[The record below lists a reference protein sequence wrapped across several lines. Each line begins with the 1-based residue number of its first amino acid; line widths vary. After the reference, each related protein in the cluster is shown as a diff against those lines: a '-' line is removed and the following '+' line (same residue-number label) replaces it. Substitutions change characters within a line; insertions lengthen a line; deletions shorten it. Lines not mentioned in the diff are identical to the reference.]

1 MKVNIRYTVDLEE
14 VLEEMSSLYHKSLDK
29 LDNNLNVYEHF
40 LEDTFREVDVDHVIS
55 ALEHSIECYHD
66 HQTRVAEIVNI
77 LRGFKNIKE
86 GKVQPPQPGPEQQVQ
101 GE

>member
-14 VLEEMSSLYHKSLDK
+14 VLEEMSNLYHKSLDK

-40 LEDTFREVDVDHVIS
+40 LEDTFREVDVDHIIS

-66 HQTRVAEIVNI
+66 HQTRVAEILNI
-77 LRGFKNIKE
+77 LHGFKNIRE
-86 GKVQPPQPGPEQQVQ
+86 GKVKPPQPAPEQQVQ

>member
-14 VLEEMSSLYHKSLDK
+14 VLEEMTNLYHKSLDK
-29 LDNNLNVYEHF
+29 LDGKLNVYENF
-40 LEDTFREVDVDHVIS
+40 LEDTFKEVDVDHIIS

-66 HQTRVAEIVNI
+66 HQTRVAEILNI
-77 LRGFKNIKE
+77 LHGFKNIRE
-86 GKVQPPQPGPEQQVQ
+86 GKVQPPQPAPEQQVQ